1 MNAIANITITLSDG
15 TKKSIDVKD
24 NMVLILNGR
33 AKKFKAIEE
42 CSVKE
47 LLINADGKNGR
58 S

>member
-1 MNAIANITITLSDG
+1 MTSITKITIMSNGNTKTIKIDDG
-15 TKKSIDVKD
+15 L
-24 NMVLILNGR
+24 VLVRNGR
-33 AKKFKAIEE
+33 ATKFKAIEE